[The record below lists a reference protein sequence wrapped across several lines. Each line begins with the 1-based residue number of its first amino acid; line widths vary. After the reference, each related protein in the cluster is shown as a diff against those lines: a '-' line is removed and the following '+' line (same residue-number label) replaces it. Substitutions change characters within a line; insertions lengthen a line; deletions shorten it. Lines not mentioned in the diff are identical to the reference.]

1 MAERRMFA
9 KKIVDSDAFLDMPLS
24 AQCLYFHLN
33 MQADDDGFLN
43 NPRKIQR
50 MIGASDDDLRLL
62 VTKRFLL
69 AFENGVVVIKHWRM
83 NNLLRKDRYTATH
96 YQDEMSTLLLKED
109 GSYTEN
115 TEVPTLSESGNQM
128 ATSWQPVGN
137 PV

>member
-115 TEVPTLSESGNQM
+115 TEIPTLSESGNQM
-128 ATSWQPVGN
+128 ATKWQPVGN